1 MTGIK
6 LVDTIVPNLPE
17 DRKVTTSGNGE
28 RWFKVINGVLNI
40 PPENMLRGNF
50 MLLDK
55 LIETLHSYEQ
65 GGPEKGWWD
74 DNNVH
79 GQTYTTRDDCL
90 KALKFLGTKKVLAVD
105 IETRNTGYSGN
116 KVLLIGFAYGDYDS
130 IVISCF
136 EPEVIDALKYL
147 FTCDDITFIWQNGK
161 FDTARLKFLL
171 GIDARVDED
180 TMLQHYA
187 GINERRGT
195 HGLKDLGALYLQ
207 APQWDDELATY
218 KRKWCSANKVKV
230 ADFQYDM
237 IPSEILIPYL
247 YRDTCA
253 TFQLWNLFKKLM
265 RPGSERVYK
274 MLLKASNVF
283 KEIECNGCL
292 VDIDYIYQL
301 QDELDT
307 LILEAEKHVK
317 EASEALW
324 DPAAYMEETGAK
336 SFPGPFNLK
345 SPKQLKW
352 VLEKATGDKLEKADK
367 EALDYLVD
375 AYPEIPFIQAICD
388 LRKYNKYMDT
398 YVQGILDVMD
408 ADHRVRCTF
417 NLHGT
422 ETGRLSCSN
431 PNMQNIPRSKM
442 IKNLFIAPKGY
453 ALVQFDY
460 SQAEL
465 RTLAWLSQDEY
476 LRETYREGKDLH
488 DAMALKIF
496 GPEFTKEQRVAAK
509 TVNFGIPYGR
519 GPGSI
524 RGKLHMSMGEATKL
538 VRDWYA
544 AAPGAKRFVDKM
556 RKVPYNPEPYTT
568 VFGRQ
573 RHYIVTMD
581 NRNHVENEAV
591 NFPVSSTASDLTM
604 LSLCSIHDQLIAEGI
619 DARIVNTV
627 HDSIIIEC
635 IDDLKVLK
643 RVVEIGTSTMANM
656 PKKYLVEPALD
667 FPFKADAEIGYK
679 WGGLQDANTA
689 IEQKANSVG
698 TE

>member
-6 LVDTIVPNLPE
+6 LVDTVFPDFPE
-17 DRKVTTSGNGE
+17 DKKVTTSGNSE
-28 RWFKVINGVLNI
+28 RWFKVINDVLNI
-40 PPENMLRGNF
+40 PAENILRGNF
-50 MLLDK
+50 TLLDK
-55 LIETLHSYEQ
+55 TLEVLHNFKE

-74 DNNVH
+74 DSQVY
-79 GQTYTTRDDCL
+79 GDVFDTVIECL
-90 KALKFLGTKKVLAVD
+90 QVIRFLSKQKILAVD
-105 IETRNTGYSGN
+105 IETRNTGYSHN
-116 KVLLIGFAYGDYDS
+116 KVLLIGFAYTNYAS
-130 IVISCF
+130 AVINCY
-136 EPEVIDALKYL
+136 EPEVVQALKDL
-147 FTCDDITFIWQNGK
+147 FKHEDITFVWQNGK
-161 FDTARLKFLL
+161 FDTCRLKYLL

-207 APQWDDELATY
+207 APQWDDELTAY
-218 KRKWCSANKVKV
+218 KRKWCLANKVKM

-237 IPSEILIPYL
+237 IPKEILLPYL

-253 TFQLWNLFKKLM
+253 TYQLYHLFKRLM

-274 MLLKASNVF
+274 MLIKASNVF
-283 KEIECNGCL
+283 KEIEYNGCL
-292 VDIDYIYQL
+292 VDINYIYQL

-317 EASEALW
+317 EISATLW
-324 DPAAYMEETGAK
+324 DPVEYMQDTGAK
-336 SFPGPFNLK
+336 AFPGNFNIK

-352 VLEKATGDKLEKADK
+352 MLEKVTGDKLDKTDK
-367 EALDYLVD
+367 EMLDNLVD
-375 AYPEIPFIQAICD
+375 MYPEIPFIQAVCD

-408 ADHRVRCTF
+408 EDNRVRCTF

-422 ETGRLSCSN
+422 ETGRLSCSS
-431 PNMQNIPRSKM
+431 PNIQNIPRSKM
-442 IKNLFIAPKGY
+442 IKNLFIAPPGY
-453 ALVQFDY
+453 SLVQFDY

-465 RTLAWLSQDEY
+465 RVLAWLSQDEY

-496 GPEFTKEQRVAAK
+496 GSDFTKEQRVAAK

-524 RGKLHMSMGEATKL
+524 RGKLHMTMGEATKL
-538 VRDWYA
+538 VRDWYT

-591 NFPVSSTASDLTM
+591 NFPVSSTASDLTL
-604 LSLCSIHDQLIAEGI
+604 LSLCAIHDQLIKEGI

-635 IDDLKVLK
+635 VDDPKALK
-643 RVVEIGTSTMANM
+643 RVVEIGTSIMANT
-656 PKKYLVEPALD
+656 PKERLTTPVLD

-679 WGGLQDANTA
+679 WGGLQDADKA
-689 IEQKANSVG
+689 IEQKVNPDGSN
-698 TE
+698 

>member
-6 LVDTIVPNLPE
+6 IVDAVMPDMPE
-17 DRKVTTSGNGE
+17 DKKITTSGNGE
-28 RWFKVINGVLNI
+28 RWFHVINDVLNI

-50 MLLDK
+50 GLLDK
-55 LIETLHSYEQ
+55 LIESLHGYVE
-65 GGPEKGWWD
+65 GVPEKGWWD
-74 DNNVH
+74 DTEVS
-79 GQTYTTRDDCL
+79 GETFETVDDCL
-90 KALKFLGTKKVLAVD
+90 RAIKTLETHKVLAVD
-105 IETRNTGYSGN
+105 IETRNTGYSNN
-116 KVLLIGFAYGDYDS
+116 KVLLIGFAYADYS
-130 IVISCF
+130 ASVISCF
-136 EPEVIDALKYL
+136 ESEVIVALRGL
-147 FTCDDITFIWQNGK
+147 FARNDITFVWQNGK

-171 GIDARVDED
+171 DIDARVDED
-180 TMLQHYA
+180 TMLQHYT

-207 APQWDDELATY
+207 APQWDDKLSEY
-218 KRKWCSANKVKV
+218 KRKWCLSNKVKV

-237 IPSEILIPYL
+237 IPKEILVPYL
-247 YRDTCA
+247 YRDVCA
-253 TFQLWNLFKKLM
+253 TYQLNKLFKRLM
-265 RPGSERVYK
+265 RPGSENTYK

-283 KEIECNGCL
+283 REIECNGCL
-292 VDIDYIYQL
+292 VDTDYIYQL

-307 LILEAEKHVK
+307 LTLEAEKHVK
-317 EASEALW
+317 EAAANLW
-324 DPAAYMEETGAK
+324 DPEAYMKETGAK
-336 SFPGPFNLK
+336 SFPGNFNLK

-352 VLEKATGDKLEKADK
+352 MLERATGDKLDKTDK
-367 EALDYLVD
+367 EVLDYLVE

-408 ADHRVRCTF
+408 EDNRVRCTF

-422 ETGRLSCSN
+422 ETGRLSCSS

-442 IKNLFIAPKGY
+442 IKNLFIAPRGY
-453 ALVQFDY
+453 SLVQFDY

-476 LRETYREGKDLH
+476 LRESYREGKDLH

-496 GPEFTKEQRVAAK
+496 GPDFTKEQRVAAK
-509 TVNFGIPYGR
+509 TVNFGVPYGR

-556 RKVPYNPEPYTT
+556 RKVPYNPVPYTT

-635 IDDLKVLK
+635 IDDPKVLK

-656 PKKYLVEPALD
+656 PKKYLTCPQLD

-679 WGGLQDANTA
+679 WGGLQDADTA
-689 IEQKANSVG
+689 IEQKTNPVRS
-698 TE
+698 E